1 MLFSGTDLV
10 NIVTMIVVCVYVVFS
25 RLSDCLHIERVKTD
39 GDGGEVL
46 LDLPPHHRPGVARG
60 VT

>member
-1 MLFSGTDLV
+1 MAGLV
-10 NIVTMIVVCVYVVFS
+10 RPCQYWQVFGVYVVFS
-25 RLSDCLHIERVKTD
+25 RLSDCLHVERVKTD